1 MLGVDHC
8 SISLAVL
15 AFPQTQPRTFPGVQG
30 QSQGQH
36 QAWLWVRLAGGA
48 SSSTGC
54 CPGAAAMVH
63 LPRNTPAVSCS
74 SMELKQALFTL
85 TAAFKGKIQV
95 DFEAVEFTDQ
105 FGFLQVCGVE
115 LWASE

>member
-1 MLGVDHC
+1 
-8 SISLAVL
+8 
-15 AFPQTQPRTFPGVQG
+15 
-30 QSQGQH
+30 
-36 QAWLWVRLAGGA
+36 
-48 SSSTGC
+48 
-54 CPGAAAMVH
+54 
-63 LPRNTPAVSCS
+63 
-74 SMELKQALFTL
+74 MELKQALFTL

>member
-1 MLGVDHC
+1 MCKARAKG
-8 SISLAVL
+8 S
-15 AFPQTQPRTFPGVQG
+15 TRPGSGSDWQEEP
-30 QSQGQH
+30 
-36 QAWLWVRLAGGA
+36 AAAL
-48 SSSTGC
+48 
-54 CPGAAAMVH
+54 GAAQG
-63 LPRNTPAVSCS
+63 LQPWNTPAVSCS